1 MANVIDTTVLE
12 KFIGCSP
19 GQLTQ
24 LIRDFV
30 EAPGTNKIKETLIN
44 NNLEVIY
51 NQLQLDR
58 ANKMNAK
65 KIVVINEYL
74 TYDEECLLKN
84 AYPEFDISFLGR
96 VVNSHAFAAA
106 SRHCETELLLL
117 HAAGNDRII
126 DIGGNFYYHFRNGS
140 INVHCDCPLLS
151 VRDSQRW
158 STRVAQ
164 VIKMSQNLTRE
175 QFEIYRDIRCV
186 VESAKSRPSLCRSK
200 FHECEFKAPCAIS
213 IHSLYDIPIEEIMT
227 GMIRRGINV
236 LYASLIF
243 SSQILVQRKGVI
255 DGIKVHY
262 EWDLGKDIITFA
274 FENDSSLVYRHKFKN
289 YLRYF
294 INPHLRRSYNGIESD
309 FVIELLENRN
319 GIQFLKIS
327 RCIPC
332 RIVDD
337 SSLIV
342 RHWLSCIKNK
352 KILKYF
358 EFDHNNDVSW
368 SDVFYNMCRG
378 TEMRAVY
385 FFVDSELV
393 ERGMDFAYRATDK
406 FKPLEIYNYM
416 QSLNRRMFV
425 GGREV
430 MHREAK
436 ERAEVLY
443 RAANVIYLEVFSS
456 KYDIGQILSD
466 LKAGVEYNRK
476 LASYSL
482 IGKLFSRNR
491 QCLRESDP
499 RYSSGGVVANFVAM
513 LHRKLYNMRKCRV
526 PEIEDFSRFA
536 TVPLDKLA
544 AGYERSSLN
553 RLIYDPA
560 EYLECDT
567 TVAQWI
573 SYLRSWLNSDSRL
586 VFAEMPAASPAPM
599 DLCVAARDL
608 ATANLLSRSR
618 ALAVETTVEQPPELL
633 RFGVLDLR
641 DFKFTNLPNSAYRSQ
656 YFEDKEYT
664 ICPIS
669 ASGDCQLR
677 SFARAFRSRLDAV
690 TLVKIIEKLR
700 ATEAFSCC
708 GDVLDE
714 VLVALRVGSAPSL
727 NLLCLLTQI
736 FPVSFIIHSEID
748 RNYYLVGTR
757 QECEVHLL
765 LRHSHVDLLLPRANE
780 YDFDFDLDSHVCT
793 LLLGP
798 LYRPL
803 RVRIKSNLELI
814 FLKFREA
821 LRAILGC
828 LKVQYNLFKSGL
840 IRLLNFISTRFARY
854 SFSKLFLSLFDPL
867 RNLWSR
873 LTGEDEALRR
883 WIDDINERILSRES
897 EFCATSHM
905 IHEVMF
911 DAVSGHSVDD
921 LELGERGLGDLVLSL
936 SLDQH
941 GADVEF
947 MALSDTV
954 GEDYGIA
961 SELPNVQDTAVA
973 VEVLQGD
980 DLGTAICVTP
990 CVLSDSCVVQLR
1002 DNLKEDF
1009 DKIRQYNLDF
1019 DPYRDYQNLRCFYN
1033 RAAYQFYAILHDSRL
1048 RGHFATCRGQL
1059 VVNIGG
1065 APGGFLQVLTCFG
1078 CQVYSVSTGEYRVA
1092 QGERHVGHFALH
1104 NDYPATNLVVIDML
1118 AEGMLE
1124 ADLNQVLSLARRSLN
1139 IGGFLLLKHKNF
1151 FDFNGIGS
1159 FREVFRGF
1167 LKLFILKPVFSP
1179 TNSSEFFVFAIN
1191 YSEDGFPVVCGYD
1204 DVKKTFI
1211 NYIESVNEFLYT
1223 SVAPRP
1229 LTVFEMSANIGLSLS
1244 IPNHLYN
1251 IRYLNDADRHLFV
1264 GLECPVSYSD
1274 GFKVCS
1280 LDILREMRPVLNDD
1294 CIYVVCGV
1302 DTDPTDSI
1310 YRCFSY
1316 LRSYPLGDR
1325 LLVYY
1330 TRNKEKNSVVDIA
1343 EFPHLDKLALTEV
1356 YRGSDEVLSWCDFS
1370 ADVDKVF
1377 QYDYDY
1383 HYIMKE
1389 NTGLYFCYGLLS
1401 VRPRYS
1407 FTAEEKY
1414 RNFVRYYSS
1423 TVSEAKS
1430 VLRMHYLS
1438 VYSCISRYPASCVDG
1453 LNVRT
1458 INFDSVAEYYIMLRV
1473 SPHNYVERI
1482 STASF
1487 EVGIGDVDE
1496 ARVRHLRANL
1506 PCGNTLAVTVDEG
1519 VDTRVVEQ
1527 CFCKSF
1533 ATIYIRNYND
1543 NERTIDFSTCV
1554 VRAIAEVR
1562 AMWQARVDAVTK
1574 EFRTVYC
1581 LLKETKFL
1589 GACTLQHIGVIDA
1602 ISGDWQRK
1610 PTVRCDAIPTVG
1622 YDGNDI
1628 LEIKFNKRVRRFE
1641 FLTATRSRYVIVSTR
1656 VEMFN
1661 EPQLLARTAHLES
1674 LDLVR
1679 GIGEFIMYAGAP
1691 GSGKSTAILSRMDRG
1706 SESDVS
1712 DICITANRD
1721 TVEDLRDRA
1730 VSRGYC
1736 DADSY
1741 LRSKFRTFE
1750 SLIINSR
1757 DTCRDLWVDEA
1768 YMRPPGQVFMCA
1780 LITGA
1785 RRVHM
1790 YCDFAQIPFI
1800 NRDRLITM
1808 RHNNYNSFL
1817 WRIERRSHTY
1827 RCPRDVVALINN
1839 QKYYP
1844 FEVTGSNPK
1853 TNSMRS
1859 AKFITSIVEVPIS
1872 ESAHYL
1878 TYTQD
1883 DKSVLK
1889 NKGVINVNTI
1899 HEFQGEQNS
1908 HIVLV
1913 RISAKNYEVHNSPPH
1928 LLVAL
1933 TRHTDT
1939 FEYYTTV
1946 RDRMCELITTAHMLD
1961 QYKFFKPLSADA
1973 IGSDEQWE
1981 FGFPVEHQLE
1991 LERTVHYE
1999 ECSRLARTIV
2009 SVNAGA
2015 DVTSVSV
2022 TPLYRVEAVMGF
2034 KCDADFG
2041 PSLGREYLQILYDDL
2056 FPGASA
2062 LSRADDQIINET
2074 GDVSFQECVFAL
2086 GGDACNFISEREYM
2100 VPFLRTSIQANVQE
2114 TPQSVIHAFSER
2126 NGGVPDYLGE
2136 INSEYIEICV
2146 ECFEKTYIRDFNLY
2160 KTFKENPINLNSYM
2174 IDDWFRTQKREVF
2187 KQVSAAD
2194 LDLSFYEL
2202 QVYEFMLKRNPKPIL
2217 DVTSTTKISAPQ
2229 TIAFHKKLVNTVF
2242 CPIVREIKK
2251 RLMSVLGHNVQI
2263 FTDMSVAEFESRL
2276 NTFLRPADL
2285 KFLPFTKEID
2295 FSKFDKSQWDNV
2307 LFIEIKLLLNLGF
2320 PSELICLWI
2329 YMYYHTVL
2337 INHTVRFQAVV
2348 EYQRKSGSPLTFLG
2362 NTFYTMV
2369 CIAVVFRNCRD
2380 FLGMRKVFLFA
2391 GDDVFMFLERHV
2403 EVSISD
2409 FELIFN
2415 LESKLLNY
2423 KYYYF
2428 CSKFLLPI
2436 DDNTWRVIP
2445 DPAKLLTKLGRH
2457 DLVSYEHVNEYR
2469 ISVRDMVKQMAVSN
2483 GLSILEDAMHD
2494 RYGLVTSWEPFIATL
2509 LDLTSSVER
2518 FSSLYSDERIS
2529 FFTRLKRKLHSKMP
2543 SLDI

>member
-1 MANVIDTTVLE
+1 MANVIDTTILE

-58 ANKMNAK
+58 GNKTNKK
-65 KIVVINEYL
+65 KIVVINEFL

-84 AYPEFDISFLGR
+84 AYPEFDISFVAR
-96 VVNSHAFAAA
+96 VANSHAFAAA
-106 SRHCETELLLL
+106 SRRCETELLLL
-117 HAAGNDRII
+117 HAEGNERII

-140 INVHCDCPLLS
+140 TNVHCDCPLIT

-175 QFEIYRDIRCV
+175 QFDIYHDIRCV
-186 VESAKSRPSLCRSK
+186 IESDKSRPSLCRSK
-200 FHECEFKAPCAIS
+200 FHECEYKATCAIS
-213 IHSLYDIPIEEIMT
+213 VHSLYDIPIEEIMT

-236 LYASLIF
+236 LYASLVF

-255 DGIKVHY
+255 DGIKAHY
-262 EWDLGKDIITFA
+262 EWDLAKDIITFA

-294 INPHLRRSYNGIESD
+294 INPHLRRSYNGTESD

-319 GIQFLKIS
+319 GIQFLKIT
-327 RCIPC
+327 RCVPC
-332 RIVDD
+332 RVFDD

-342 RHWLSCIKNK
+342 RHWLSCVKNK

-368 SDVFYNMCRG
+368 SDVFYNICRG

-466 LKAGVEYNRK
+466 LKAGVEHNRK
-476 LASYSL
+476 LASCSL
-482 IGKLFSRNR
+482 IGKFFSKTK

-499 RYSSGGVVANFVAM
+499 RYSSGGIVANFVAS
-513 LHRKLYNMRKCRV
+513 LHRKLYDMRRCKV
-526 PEIEDFSRFA
+526 PDMEDFSRFA

-544 AGYERSSLN
+544 AGYERSSLS
-553 RLIYDPA
+553 RLIFDPA
-560 EYLECDT
+560 EYLEYDAA
-567 TVAQWI
+567 VAQWMG
-573 SYLRSWLNSDSRL
+573 YLKSWLNSDDRL
-586 VFAEMPAASPAPM
+586 VFAEMPAANPAPM
-599 DLCVAARDL
+599 DLLVATRDI
-608 ATANLLSRSR
+608 AIANLLTRSR
-618 ALAVETTVEQPPELL
+618 ALADDVVVEPAPELL

-641 DFKFTNLPNSAYRSQ
+641 DFKFTSSPNPAYRSQ
-656 YFEDKEYT
+656 YFEEKEYT

-690 TLVKIIEKLR
+690 TLIKIIEKLR
-700 ATEAFSCC
+700 STEAFSCC

-714 VLVALRVGSAPSL
+714 VLIALRAGKAPSL

-780 YDFDFDLDSHVCT
+780 YNFDFDLDSHVCT

-803 RVRIKSNLELI
+803 RVRIKSKLEFI
-814 FLKFREA
+814 FSKLREA
-821 LRAILGC
+821 LRVILGC
-828 LKVQYNLFKSGL
+828 LKIQFNLFKSGL
-840 IRLLNFISTRFARY
+840 SRLLDFIATRFARF
-854 SFSKLFLSLFDPL
+854 SFSKNFLKLFDPL
-867 RNLWSR
+867 RDLWSR
-873 LTGEDEALRR
+873 LSGEDEALRR
-883 WIDDINERILSRES
+883 WVDDINERILSRDF
-897 EFCATSHM
+897 EFCETTDAV
-905 IHEVMF
+905 HEVML
-911 DAVSGHSVDD
+911 DAVSNGVGDFESSDH
-921 LELGERGLGDLVLSL
+921 GLGDLVLSL
-936 SLDQH
+936 SLGRH
-941 GADVEF
+941 EAGVELSARF
-947 MALSDTV
+947 DTIDDEYETAGELSDVCDTV
-954 GEDYGIA
+954 AAVETLQHDG
-961 SELPNVQDTAVA
+961 LVTAVCIA
-973 VEVLQGD
+973 PC
-980 DLGTAICVTP
+980 IC
-990 CVLSDSCVVQLR
+990 SDSRVVQLY
-1002 DNLKEDF
+1002 NLKENF
-1009 DKIRQYNLDF
+1009 EKFEQYNLDF
-1019 DPYRDYQNLRCFYN
+1019 DPYRNYSKLRCFYD
-1033 RAAYQFYAILHDSRL
+1033 RSAYELYAILHDSRL
-1048 RGHFATCRGQL
+1048 RGYFAMCRGQL
-1059 VVNIGG
+1059 VVDIGG
-1065 APGGFLQVLTCFG
+1065 APGGFLQVLTCSG
-1078 CQVYSVSTGEYRVA
+1078 YRVYSVSSGEYRVA
-1092 QGERHVGHFALH
+1092 QGERHIGHFASR
-1104 NDYPATNLVVIDML
+1104 DYPSASILIINML
-1118 AEGMLE
+1118 AEGVLG
-1124 ADLNQVLSLARRSLN
+1124 ADLDQVLSLARRVLN
-1139 IGGFLLLKHKNF
+1139 VGGFLLLKHENF
-1151 FDFNGIGS
+1151 FS
-1159 FREVFRGF
+1159 FSEPSLFRKMFRGF
-1167 LKLFILKPVFSP
+1167 SKLYILKPAFSP
-1179 TNSSEFFVFAIN
+1179 MNSPEFYIFAIN
-1191 YSEDGFPVVCGYD
+1191 YGDDVAPVVCGYD
-1204 DVKKTFI
+1204 DIKKIFL
-1211 NYIESVNEFLYT
+1211 NYIEVANEFLHVST
-1223 SVAPRP
+1223 VPRS
-1229 LTVFEMSANIGLSLS
+1229 LTVFEMSANVGLSLA
-1244 IPNHLYN
+1244 IPNHMYN
-1251 IRYLNDADRHLFV
+1251 IRYLNDVDRNLFI
-1264 GLECPVSYSD
+1264 GLENSVSYSD
-1274 GFKVCS
+1274 GFKIYS
-1280 LDILREMRPVLNDD
+1280 LDILREVRPGLDD
-1294 CIYVVCGV
+1294 DRIYVMCGV
-1302 DTDPTDSI
+1302 DVDPSEPI
-1310 YRCFSY
+1310 SKYFSY

-1325 LLVYY
+1325 LMVCH
-1330 TRNKEKNSVVDIA
+1330 TRNRESINTVDITK
-1343 EFPHLDKLALTEV
+1343 FSCLDKLALTEV
-1356 YRGSDEVLSWCDFS
+1356 YRGSDKVLPWCEFS
-1370 ADVDKVF
+1370 VDIDKVF
-1377 QYDYDY
+1377 HNDYDY
-1383 HYIMKE
+1383 HYIMKRNVE
-1389 NTGLYFCYGLLS
+1389 IYFCYGSLS

-1407 FTAEEKY
+1407 FTAEEKC
-1414 RNFVRYYSS
+1414 RNFLRYYSS
-1423 TVSEAKS
+1423 VVGGAES

-1438 VYSCISRYPASCVDG
+1438 VYCCISRYPVGCVDG
-1453 LNVRT
+1453 LNIRT
-1458 INFDSVAEYYIMLRV
+1458 INFDSVAEYYVMLRV

-1487 EVGIGDVDE
+1487 EVGVGEVDE
-1496 ARVRHLRANL
+1496 ACVRYLRANL

-1519 VDTRVVEQ
+1519 VDTQVVEQ
-1527 CFCKSF
+1527 CFSQSF
-1533 ATIYIRNYND
+1533 ATVYVRKFND
-1543 NERTIDFSTCV
+1543 DEHTIDFLTCV

-1562 AMWQARVDAVTK
+1562 AMWQARVDAVMK
-1574 EFRTVYC
+1574 EFRAVYC
-1581 LLKETKFL
+1581 SLKETKFL
-1589 GACTLQHIGVIDA
+1589 GACTLQHIGVVDA
-1602 ISGDWQRK
+1602 ISGDWQRR
-1610 PTVRCDAIPTVG
+1610 PTVRCDVIPTVG
-1622 YDGNDI
+1622 YDGQDI
-1628 LEIKFNKRVRRFE
+1628 LEIKFNKRTRRFE
-1641 FLTATRSRYVIVSTR
+1641 FLTATRSRYIIVSTR
-1656 VEMFN
+1656 VEIFN
-1661 EPQLLARTAHLES
+1661 EPLLLARTARLES
-1674 LDLVR
+1674 LDLAR

-1730 VSRGYC
+1730 VSQGYC
-1736 DADSY
+1736 DTDGY

-1757 DTCRDLWVDEA
+1757 DMCSDLWVDEA

-1808 RHNNYNSFL
+1808 RYNNYNSFS

-1844 FEVTGSNPK
+1844 FEITGSNPK

-1859 AKFITSIVEVPIS
+1859 AKFITSVVEVPVIKD
-1872 ESAHYL
+1872 AHYL

-1883 DKSVLK
+1883 DKSALK
-1889 NKGVINVNTI
+1889 NRGFSDVNTI

-1913 RISAKNYEVHNSPPH
+1913 RISAKNYEVHNSSPH
-1928 LLVAL
+1928 LLVAF

-1946 RDRMCELITTAHMLD
+1946 HDRMCTLIDTARMLD
-1961 QYKFFKPLSADA
+1961 QHKYFKPLSAGA
-1973 IGSDEQWE
+1973 IGSDGQWE
-1981 FGFPVEHQLE
+1981 LGFPVEYQLE

-1999 ECSRLARTIV
+1999 ECSKLARAIV
-2009 SVNAGA
+2009 STNAGA

-2022 TPLYRVEAVMGF
+2022 TPLYRVDAVVGSGYGT
-2034 KCDADFG
+2034 DFG
-2041 PSLGREYLQILYDDL
+2041 PSLGREYLQMLYDDL

-2062 LSRADDQIINET
+2062 ASRADDQVINERE
-2074 GDVSFQECVFAL
+2074 DASFQECVFVL
-2086 GGDACNFISEREYM
+2086 GGDARNFINEREYM
-2100 VPFLRTSIQANVQE
+2100 VPYLRTSIQANVQE

-2136 INSEYIEICV
+2136 INSDYVEICV
-2146 ECFEKTYIRDFNLY
+2146 ECFEKTYIRDFDLY
-2160 KTFKENPINLNSYM
+2160 RTFKENPINLNSYM

-2202 QVYEFMLKRNPKPIL
+2202 QAYEFMLKRNPKPLL

-2229 TIAFHKKLVNTVF
+2229 TIAFHKKLVNSVF

-2251 RLMSVLGHNVQI
+2251 RLMSVLGHNVQV
-2263 FTDMSVAEFESRL
+2263 FTDMSVIEFENRL
-2276 NTFLRPADL
+2276 NTFLRPVDL
-2285 KFLPFTKEID
+2285 KAFPFTKEID

-2320 PSELICLWI
+2320 PSELVCLWI

-2337 INHTVRFQAVV
+2337 INHTVRFKAIV

-2403 EVSISD
+2403 EVNISD

-2428 CSKFLLPI
+2428 CSKFLLPV
-2436 DDNTWRVIP
+2436 DDNTWRVVP

-2469 ISVRDMVKQMAVSN
+2469 ISVRDMINQMAVSN
-2483 GLSILEDAMHD
+2483 CLSILEDAMYD
-2494 RYGLVTSWEPFIATL
+2494 RYGLITSWEPFIATM
-2509 LDLTSSVER
+2509 LDLTSSVEK
-2518 FSSLYSDERIS
+2518 FFALFSDERIS
-2529 FFTRLKRKLHSKMP
+2529 FLTRLKRKLHSKMP